1 MKPVLTIMIATAFA
15 ALTVACGAGSSMP
28 DASST
33 TTVRPP
39 LQPAPLPTPTEPP
52 AVDLSGTWTGN
63 GVDSNINTG
72 ANATTVVTWTLT
84 QSGASVSGTVK
95 TQSLDPLGTTCHSCH
110 RSRTGTLSG
119 IVSGTTLTWNL
130 LFPTDPANDP
140 TPVCGAMLEGTAKD
154 MTASS
159 VSGIYAG
166 EDACEG
172 LIQSGTVTMAPA
184 PQPGP

>member
-1 MKPVLTIMIATAFA
+1 MQTVLTIITAAAFA
-15 ALTVACGAGSSMP
+15 ALAAACGAGSGTP
-28 DASST
+28 GAASTNTIRS
-33 TTVRPP
+33 P
-39 LQPAPLPTPTEPP
+39 LEPAPLPTPTEAP
-52 AVDLSGTWTGN
+52 AVDLSGTWTGT
-63 GVDSNINTG
+63 GVDSNTNTG
-72 ANATTVVTWTLT
+72 ANATTVVTLTLT
-84 QSGASVSGTVK
+84 QSGANVSGTMK
-95 TQSLDPLGTTCHSCH
+95 TQSLDPMGTTCHSCH